1 MMTSK
6 PLVKALRDLGYPRE
20 ALILDILGGACE
32 AWSAPCQSEATRS
45 RKLHLLSILVFR
57 LFGDGLLNVKCLRTE
72 KFRGIPTQQW
82 LNLLANADARRHAL
96 CSLDIRDRRQLCEK
110 SLGTPLCESLYS
122 TISNNSTSGKKTD
135 PAAIQ
140 ACIPQLDVANDIKI
154 EAQEERGAFGARQS
168 SRQRKLGEGKTK
180 KDWNEDIGD
189 SAPYNSSLDQKAR
202 QHTGGSKNHSVRD
215 MVKARTGM

>member
-20 ALILDILGGACE
+20 APILDILGGACE

-72 KFRGIPTQQW
+72 KFGGIPTQQW

-110 SLGTPLCESLYS
+110 SLGTPLCESL
-122 TISNNSTSGKKTD
+122 
-135 PAAIQ
+135 
-140 ACIPQLDVANDIKI
+140 
-154 EAQEERGAFGARQS
+154 
-168 SRQRKLGEGKTK
+168 
-180 KDWNEDIGD
+180 
-189 SAPYNSSLDQKAR
+189 
-202 QHTGGSKNHSVRD
+202 
-215 MVKARTGM
+215 